1 MIIFNLKVQSRR
13 RELDG
18 GLYVTWA
25 PELEELGNYAWHGM
39 TFLAGVTEQEIAD
52 YGSAIAL
59 PSVFAAIDGFFPG
72 VYTLGGVI

>member
-13 RELDG
+13 REIDG
-18 GLYVTWA
+18 GLYVIWA
-25 PELEELGNYAWHGM
+25 PELEELGNYAWHAT

-52 YGSAIAL
+52 YGSTVAL

-72 VYTLGGVI
+72 VYTLGSVI